1 MSLSEQVEDEVRD
14 VLKTSTVEGAKK
26 IVRGKHAG
34 PAMLG
39 LISFFEAVL
48 PLPILTDP
56 FLIAAILLDRA
67 RARSLVLLT
76 VVSSVLGGVV
86 AYLMALFLFDFLMSW
101 LSPAMID
108 QFNMM
113 VREQNAST
121 FMLTAI
127 GAVTPVPYTIVA
139 WVVAVLQGSLLVFTL
154 ASVLGRGF
162 RYGVVG
168 YATYRFGPAAVS
180 YIKKYLGVA
189 SLIVLVAAAAAYFF
203 LK

>member
-1 MSLSEQVEDEVRD
+1 
-14 VLKTSTVEGAKK
+14 
-26 IVRGKHAG
+26 
-34 PAMLG
+34 
-39 LISFFEAVL
+39 
-48 PLPILTDP
+48 
-56 FLIAAILLDRA
+56 
-67 RARSLVLLT
+67 
-76 VVSSVLGGVV
+76 
-86 AYLMALFLFDFLMSW
+86 
-101 LSPAMID
+101 MID